1 MNMKYLKH
9 VLSILIFFIIYYFVL
24 DNITLYITTVFNGS
38 ITFMILCSFM
48 LQIFLISLMVFWMR
62 KEIPLNF
69 KIPKWKWFYLCF
81 FILAILLTIL
91 ESWIRN
97 IFHDFIILAPSVP
110 HIKYPSSVYLKGPG
124 ISSILFFIDVIG
136 IGPVMEEV
144 IFRAYVMNAFLKN
157 NKYHLDV
164 LLSGLLFG
172 VAHLIFRYRDPISF
186 ALYFVDGLF
195 FAGIYKKYKDIRLVI
210 LLHSFCNFY
219 GYLKPIWIFIYNYIY
234 WNFLV

>member
-1 MNMKYLKH
+1 MKYLKH
-9 VLSILIFFIIYYFVL
+9 VLSILIFLTIDQFIL
-24 DNITLYITTVFNGS
+24 ENIAVYITTVFNGS
-38 ITFMILCSFM
+38 ITFMILCLLM
-48 LQIFLISLMVFWMR
+48 LQIFLISFIVLWMK

-81 FILAILLTIL
+81 FILAIILSIL
-91 ESWIRN
+91 ESWIKN

-110 HIKYPSSVYLKGPG
+110 HLKYPNSVYLKGPG
-124 ISSILFFIDVIG
+124 ISSILFFIYAIG

-144 IFRAYVMNAFLKN
+144 IFRAYVMNAFFKN

-164 LLSGLLFG
+164 LLSGMLFG
-172 VAHLIFRYRDPISF
+172 VIHLIFRYRDPISF
-186 ALYFVDGLF
+186 AIYFVYGLF

-219 GYLKPIWIFIYNYIY
+219 GYLKPIWIFVYNYIY
-234 WNFLV
+234 WHFLL